1 MHAVEAT
8 QFRSCSLALH
18 CSQRHAGLETCVMVH
33 AFLYVLIF
41 SNLQTIK
48 SQIVATATVRS
59 RGAA

>member
-18 CSQRHAGLETCVMVH
+18 CSQGHAGLETCVMVH